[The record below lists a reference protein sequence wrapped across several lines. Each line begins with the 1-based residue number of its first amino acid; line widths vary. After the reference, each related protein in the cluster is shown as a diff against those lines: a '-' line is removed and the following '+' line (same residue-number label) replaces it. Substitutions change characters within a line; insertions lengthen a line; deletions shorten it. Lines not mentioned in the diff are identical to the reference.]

1 MRHWAAD
8 EGRMF
13 FPWHTIM
20 MLAIE
25 SNGVVGLRLIKLAS
39 GDSDAQVEAEL
50 MLSEKIDAAF
60 EAGATF
66 IAGGSAAHVI
76 DRYREHVSA
85 NSSRLLMA

>member
-1 MRHWAAD
+1 MLHWAVDD
-8 EGRMF
+8 EIMF

-25 SNGVVGLRLIKLAS
+25 SSGVVGLRLMKIAS
-39 GDSDAQVEAEL
+39 GGSHAQVEADL
-50 MLSEKIDAAF
+50 MLREKIDAAF
-60 EAGATF
+60 EAGATL
-66 IAGGSAAHVI
+66 IAGGSVARIV

>member
-1 MRHWAAD
+1 
-8 EGRMF
+8 MF

-25 SNGVVGLRLIKLAS
+25 SHGVVGLRLMKLAS
-39 GDSDAQVEAEL
+39 GGSDAQVEAEL
-50 MLSEKIDAAF
+50 MLREKIDAAF
-60 EAGATF
+60 EAGATLF
-66 IAGGSAAHVI
+66 AGGSMDRIV